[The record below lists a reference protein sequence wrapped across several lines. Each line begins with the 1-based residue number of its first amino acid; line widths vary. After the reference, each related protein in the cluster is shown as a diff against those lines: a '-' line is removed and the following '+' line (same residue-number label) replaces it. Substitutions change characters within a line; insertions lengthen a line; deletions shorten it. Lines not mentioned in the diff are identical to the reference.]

1 MAISSKEEV
10 SSEERLSSKELRE
23 PVLAPHE
30 SITDSQSAETSQ
42 TRLTVE
48 EMIGQIL
55 AGQNLM
61 EGRLSSMEDR
71 LSSVEGRLKTR
82 LKKMEQSFGRRLGEI
97 NDQVA
102 QHAREIAAIG
112 TRPEVP
118 LIPFRR
124 HYSATEMHSV
134 TAPKRRRT
142 GQYG

>member
-1 MAISSKEEV
+1 MTISSKEEV
-10 SSEERLSSKELRE
+10 SSEERLSSKKLRE

-42 TRLTVE
+42 TKPTIE

-55 AGQNLM
+55 AGQN
-61 EGRLSSMEDR
+61 
-71 LSSVEGRLKTR
+71 SVEKRLKKR

-102 QHAREIAAIG
+102 QHAREIAAIR
-112 TRPEVP
+112 TKPEVP
-118 LIPFRR
+118 LVPFRR

-142 GQYG
+142 GHYG